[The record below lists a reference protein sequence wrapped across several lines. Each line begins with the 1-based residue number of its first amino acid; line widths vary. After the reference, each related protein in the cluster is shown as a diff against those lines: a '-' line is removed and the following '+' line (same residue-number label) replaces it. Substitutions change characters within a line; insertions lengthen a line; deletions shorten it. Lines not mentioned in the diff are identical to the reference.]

1 MTELHQMKES
11 KRWPGLFVL
20 KYKNKVFYDNL
31 WNDDLVEMRGRV
43 VDAEGNTV
51 INPFTKIFNRFE
63 NKTDIDRDSAVLA
76 VQKIN
81 GFMAAITYVPIVG
94 ASVVST
100 TGSLDSDFVALAEKH
115 LDRLKWRVA
124 EMAKRSGNRFTFLF
138 EIVDESDPHIIKE
151 KFGAYLLG
159 LREVNSTEA
168 YKSSPETEMFLDHLA
183 KEWEV
188 YRPKWFIDRF
198 SEVTKKAKTADHEG
212 YVVYEIAGN
221 KSLKIKSP
229 YYLATKFL
237 ARINANKLLDKLN
250 DKRELKKTIDEE
262 FYDLIDYIDEF
273 KDIFLICNE
282 QQRII
287 FIENFFRGK
296 DNVGAVDN

>member
-1 MTELHQMKES
+1 MTDLHQMKES
-11 KRWPGLFVL
+11 KRYPGLFVL

-31 WNDDLVEMRGRV
+31 WNDDLIEMRGRV
-43 VDAEGNTV
+43 VDAQGNTV

-63 NKTDIDRDSAVLA
+63 NKTDIDRDEEVLA
-76 VQKIN
+76 IQKIN
-81 GFMAAITYVPIVG
+81 GFMAAITYVPKVG

-115 LDRLKWRVA
+115 LDRLKGRVA
-124 EMAKRSGNRFTFLF
+124 DMAKRSGNYFTFLF

-151 KFGAYLLG
+151 KPGAYLLG
-159 LREVNSTEA
+159 LRHINSTEA

-183 KEWEV
+183 QEWEV
-188 YRPKWFIDRF
+188 YRPKWFIDKF
-198 SEVTKKAKTADHEG
+198 SHVVKMAKTAMHEG
-212 YVVYEIAGN
+212 YVVYGS
-221 KSLKIKSP
+221 KSLKIKTP
-229 YYLATKFL
+229 YYLTTKFL
-237 ARINANKLLDKLN
+237 ARINADKLVDKLN

-262 FYDLIDYIDEF
+262 FYALIDYVDEF

-287 FIENFFRGK
+287 FIENFFRGEE
-296 DNVGAVDN
+296 NVGALDN